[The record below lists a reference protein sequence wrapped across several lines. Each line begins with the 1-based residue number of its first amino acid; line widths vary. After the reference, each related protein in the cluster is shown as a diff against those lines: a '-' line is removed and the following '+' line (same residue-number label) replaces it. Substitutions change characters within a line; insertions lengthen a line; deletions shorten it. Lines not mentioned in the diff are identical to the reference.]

1 MVECLDWDSDFFKL
15 RIGKVVIASERER
28 DTLKEISTSIK
39 NSFDLVY
46 VFSSPEVLVDFTNC
60 SLVDQ
65 KVVYKKDVISPILLS
80 DSRVLEYKEERVS
93 EDLLGL
99 ALYSGVY
106 SRFNLDKNLP
116 EGSYE
121 RLYARWIEQS
131 VNQQNATRVFCYMLD
146 GNPRGLITISIKD
159 QHGDIGLVSTHPLYR
174 GRGIGSTML
183 KHVEHFCAHQGV
195 KELFVPTQ
203 RRNLPACHLYEK
215 AGFSEVSC
223 TNVWHWWLR

>member
-1 MVECLDWDSDFFKL
+1 MVDFLDWDSDFFKL
-15 RIGKVVIASERER
+15 RIGKVVIASEREM
-28 DTLKEISTSIK
+28 DTLKEISASIK

-46 VFSSPEVLVDFTNC
+46 VFSSPGVQVVLANC

-65 KVVYKKDVISPILLS
+65 KVVYKKSLISPIPLS
-80 DSRVLEYKEERVS
+80 DSHVSEYKEKRVS
-93 EDLLGL
+93 EGLLGL
-99 ALYSGVY
+99 ALDSGVY

-116 EGSYE
+116 DGSYE

-131 VNQQNATRVFCYMLD
+131 VNHQNATCVFCYMLD
-146 GNPRGLITISIKD
+146 GNPRGLVTLSIKG
-159 QHGDIGLVSTHPLYR
+159 QHGDIGLVSTHPLFR
-174 GRGIGSTML
+174 GRGIGIAML

-203 RRNLPACHLYEK
+203 KHNLPACHLYEK

-223 TNVWHWWLR
+223 TNVWHWWLK